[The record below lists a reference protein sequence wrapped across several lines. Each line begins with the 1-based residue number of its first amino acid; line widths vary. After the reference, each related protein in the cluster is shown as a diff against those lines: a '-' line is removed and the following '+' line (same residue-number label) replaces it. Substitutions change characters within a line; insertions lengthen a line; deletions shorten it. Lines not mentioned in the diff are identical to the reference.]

1 MGVLM
6 NRHNRWVFIA
16 WAPYGR
22 RSELLA
28 NELGATMYFIHYL
41 KYQRPRY
48 APFKYVLQSLRTLQV
63 LFAERPTVV
72 FVQNPPFVC
81 ALVVYLYC
89 LLGRARYVLDHHSD
103 VFARRWAWALP
114 IQVFLAR
121 RALTNIVTNRHWA
134 DLVEHWKGH
143 AFILPDPFV
152 DMPQGQPVQVHPG
165 FNVVFINTFAADE
178 PTEAVIA
185 AAAQVPDIHVYIT
198 GNKKKR
204 PASFFATAPPNVH
217 FTDFLPDDQYIGLLR
232 AVQAVMALTMRDYT
246 LQGGG
251 CEAVSLGKPLIT
263 SDWPYL
269 QELFARGTVY
279 VPNSVD
285 GIRDGLGQMQQQWQE
300 REREIIAFRQERRCA
315 WDDQFAHLTAL
326 VHGETMDAQAG
337 NTAPSHAGLASG
349 HASPFEQ
356 HKEQL

>member
-1 MGVLM
+1 M
-6 NRHNRWVFIA
+6 RSTPRWVFIA

-28 NELGATMYFIHYL
+28 QELGATMYFIHYL
-41 KYQRPRY
+41 KYQHPRY

-63 LFAERPTVV
+63 LFTKRPTVV

-103 VFARRWAWALP
+103 VFSRRWAWALP
-114 IQVFLAR
+114 VQAFLAR
-121 RALTNIVTNRHWA
+121 RAVTNIVTNRHWA
-134 DLVEHWKGH
+134 ELIEHWNAH

-152 DMPQGQPVQVHPG
+152 QLPQGQPVVIKPG
-165 FNVVFINTFAADE
+165 FNVVFINTFASDE
-178 PTEAVIA
+178 PTEAVMA
-185 AAAQVPDIHVYIT
+185 AAAELPDMHVYIT

-204 PASFFATAPPNVH
+204 PASFFAAAPPNVH
-217 FTDFLPDDQYIGLLR
+217 FTDFLPDAQYIGLLR
-232 AVQAVMALTMRDYT
+232 AAQAVMALTTRNYT

-269 QELFARGTVY
+269 RDLFARGTIY
-279 VPNSVD
+279 VPNSAN
-285 GIRDGLGQMQQQWQE
+285 GIRDGLRRMQQQWPTLE
-300 REREIIAFRQERRCA
+300 GEIVAFRQERRMA
-315 WDDQFAHLTAL
+315 WEDQFAQLILLVQSGATGVTTGSTPPPYSSMRSINSTA
-326 VHGETMDAQAG
+326 
-337 NTAPSHAGLASG
+337 
-349 HASPFEQ
+349 FEQ
-356 HKEQL
+356 QKEQP